1 MTASDIPL
9 AQRAGILCNDAR
21 FQRFAAARSGFEDG
35 QFCASAAAE
44 FLRTFCRI
52 ESRRALDTD
61 EKARARFS
69 VLTTE
74 FDAWTGR
81 IAPHR

>member
-1 MTASDIPL
+1 MTASDTPL

-21 FQRFAAARSGFEDG
+21 FQRFAAARSGFENG

-44 FLRTFCRI
+44 FLRTFCQI

-61 EKARARFS
+61 ETARARLNL
-69 VLTTE
+69 LTTE

-81 IAPHR
+81 IATHR

>member
-1 MTASDIPL
+1 MTASDTPL

-35 QFCASAAAE
+35 QFCTRAAAE
-44 FLRTFCRI
+44 FLRSFCRI
-52 ESRRALDTD
+52 ESRRELDSN
-61 EKARARFS
+61 EKARARFR
-69 VLTTE
+69 VLNTE

-81 IAPHR
+81 IATHR

>member
-1 MTASDIPL
+1 MTASDAPL

-21 FQRFAAARSGFEDG
+21 FQRFAAARSGFEGG

-44 FLRTFCRI
+44 FLRGFCRI
-52 ESRRALDTD
+52 KRRALDTD
-61 EKARARFS
+61 ETARARFS

-81 IAPHR
+81 IATHR

>member
-1 MTASDIPL
+1 MTASDTPL

-35 QFCASAAAE
+35 QFCTSAAAE
-44 FLRTFCRI
+44 FLRSFCRI

-61 EKARARFS
+61 DEARARFS

-81 IAPHR
+81 IATHR